1 MYKSTDDALTLT
13 AFRAQVMSEI
23 NSDWESLGSM
33 VIKAWNAPTEPIP
46 GKRPVVIKW
55 HCSVNGIAGFM
66 KSDDTPLLTHE
77 QFEDWKWTAVNCS
90 GRTSTVTIKMDKP
103 VSEVQRSKAVRLI
116 HCPFPSTVTLT
127 VDCAD

>member
-1 MYKSTDDALTLT
+1 
-13 AFRAQVMSEI
+13 MSEI
-23 NSDWESLGSM
+23 NSDWEGLGSM

-77 QFEDWKWTAVNCS
+77 QFEDWKWTAVNCA
-90 GRTSTVTIKMDKP
+90 GRASMVTIKMEKL
-103 VSEVQRSKAVRLI
+103 VSKVQRSKEVRLI
-116 HCPFPSTVTLT
+116 NCPSAPTVTLNF
-127 VDCAD
+127 DFAD